1 MNVASTN
8 LVLIVAFLMVTV
20 DECGVNEFGVSKV
33 CVPESCVSHL
43 GSKLVSECALQLQNV
58 L

>member
-1 MNVASTN
+1 M
-8 LVLIVAFLMVTV
+8 LIVAFLMVTV

-43 GSKLVSECALQLQNV
+43 GSKLVSACSLQLQNLV
-58 L
+58 LTSLM